1 MGKRSVFTSGFE
13 NSQYSPLPELKLPLI
28 SDPPNSPVPEPEH
41 PPIPEHKI
49 SPTIIW
55 LCLKFHQFPTLE
67 IATLE
72 NSTPLE
78 TLYKACFL
86 LCSLLFLAWA
96 EAATLLCP
104 SSLIG
109 DFLFSMTLWHSL
121 FSDWQDTFPFRAVT
135 SPLGKLFPSDL

>member
-1 MGKRSVFTSGFE
+1 MFTSGFE
-13 NSQYSPLPELKLPLI
+13 NYQYSPLPELKLPPI
-28 SDPPNSPVPEPEH
+28 SDPSNPPVLEPEH
-41 PPIPEHKI
+41 PPIPELKI

-72 NSTPLE
+72 NSALLE

-104 SSLIG
+104 SNNSLIG
-109 DFLFSMTLWHSL
+109 GFLFSMTLWHSL
-121 FSDWQDTFPFRAVT
+121 SSDWQDTFPFRTVT